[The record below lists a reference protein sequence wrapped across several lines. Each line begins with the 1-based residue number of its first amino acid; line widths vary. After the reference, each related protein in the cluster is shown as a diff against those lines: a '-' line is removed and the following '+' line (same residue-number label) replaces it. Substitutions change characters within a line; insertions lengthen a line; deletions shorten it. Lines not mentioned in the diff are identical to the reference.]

1 MPGKKRKPLPDNW
14 QYVDKPPADIKQ
26 LNPGTKSF
34 LWSSLRKW
42 YEERI
47 AEQTWNGVFYK
58 SKLEYN
64 DVRCRE
70 TKRGIY
76 REDKPF
82 NMELYNEILK
92 RVGESYASR
101 PNSIGMEQSA
111 ILYHNEY
118 GIFEG
123 TPSELVKEFPYVKD
137 EKAQV
142 KSMINN
148 NTNVS
153 VRGWKLKHYVD
164 QNDIVDFGL

>member
-1 MPGKKRKPLPDNW
+1 MPKRRQPLPPNW
-14 QYVDKPPADIKQ
+14 EYVDKPAPHIKQ
-26 LNPGTKSF
+26 LNPHCKGYLHAELVKYYK
-34 LWSSLRKW
+34 LK
-42 YEERI
+42 I

-64 DVRCRE
+64 DARCRE
-70 TKRGIY
+70 TKRGRY

-111 ILYHNEY
+111 ILYHEEY
-118 GIFEG
+118 GTFEG
-123 TPSELVKEFPYVKD
+123 TPRELVNEFPYIKE
-137 EKAQV
+137 EKAQI

-148 NTNVS
+148 NTKVS
-153 VRGWKLKHYVD
+153 VRGWRLKHHVD